1 LYGMM
6 HQQVQFLG
14 IKEYAN
20 QQRLLEGIRDEGVS
34 MNIKFFRVLSNKP
47 ARSRGIGCTS
57 IELRYDSNQFKG
69 ASCSGIDTEF
79 FYPAQDKFE
88 PGEAE
93 LLKRICVDCPVMEAC
108 LEWGIVMERYGV
120 WGGTTPVERLG
131 IRKRLNLIVSNP
143 QHNS

>member
-1 LYGMM
+1 MEKLVVYAE
-6 HQQVQFLG
+6 HTLIIWLRTG
-14 IKEYAN
+14 IKME
-20 QQRLLEGIRDEGVS
+20 
-34 MNIKFFRVLSNKP
+34 IKFFRVLSKKP
-47 ARSRGIGCTS
+47 ARSRGMGYTS

-108 LEWGIVMERYGV
+108 LEWGIAMERYGV
-120 WGGTTPVERLG
+120 WGGTTPLERFG
-131 IRKRLNLIVSNP
+131 IRKRFNLIVSNP